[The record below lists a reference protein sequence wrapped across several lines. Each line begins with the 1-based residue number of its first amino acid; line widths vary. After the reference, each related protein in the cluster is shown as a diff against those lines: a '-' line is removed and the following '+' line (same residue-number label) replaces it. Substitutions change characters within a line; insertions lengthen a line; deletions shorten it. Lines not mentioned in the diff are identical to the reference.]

1 MKIVDVDAHPPLED
15 MELDYLGVM
24 SAEAFLKRLARAGVD
39 AACGTPLLREGV
51 PDGDPLRLMQINQR
65 ALELAKASE
74 GRYRMAVWV
83 HPACPD
89 RCAEMIAR
97 FAGEGAL
104 MAGDIQPEWIEEDSP
119 GLRVIM
125 NAARD
130 SALPVNARVRGAE
143 QAEALARRYPDV
155 RLLIGGGAAGVAPLD
170 AAELLARH
178 PNLYLHLSSP
188 GMTTNYVLHSL
199 LRRLP
204 EKRLLFGTNY
214 PFCNPAAKRAA
225 VEWELRDAPPETRAA
240 IMGGNAL
247 DMASGPARR
256 GGDGA

>member
-1 MKIVDVDAHPPLED
+1 MRVFDVDAHPPLED
-15 MELDYLGVM
+15 MELQYLGVM
-24 SAEAFLKRLARAGVD
+24 SAEAFLRRLTRAGVD
-39 AACGTPLLREGV
+39 VACGTPLLRESV
-51 PDGDPLRLMQINQR
+51 PDGDPDRLMEINER
-65 ALELAKASE
+65 ALKLAGASE

-83 HPACPD
+83 HPACAD
-89 RCAEMIAR
+89 SCAEMIAR

-104 MAGDIQPEWIEEDSP
+104 TAGDIRPEWIEEDSP

-130 SALPVNARVRGAE
+130 CGLPVNALARGAE
-143 QAEALARRYPDV
+143 QAEKLARRYPDV
-155 RLLIGGGAAGVAPLD
+155 RLMIGGGSAGIAPLD
-170 AAELLARH
+170 AVRLLGQY

-188 GMTTNYVLHSL
+188 GMTANYVLHSL

-225 VEWELRDAPPETRAA
+225 IGWELRDAADETRAA

-247 DMASGPARR
+247 EMAAGPART
-256 GGDGA
+256 GGEGA